1 VGKTDVVTLSS
12 SFSIGSA
19 ENANIADGSV
29 VNSKIASG
37 SVSVDKISSG
47 SASADFVLLSNG
59 LGGVSFGPLP
69 TTAILAGS
77 VTFSKVAPFPKAYVV
92 NSTSTPVPTG
102 FATALPFDTDRTDTD
117 NIHDPVTN
125 NTRLTCVTPGLYF
138 VTATVAF
145 TGNNTGARQLF
156 FRRNGGGSIG
166 SEVKLATGGSDTTV
180 STMFELAAGDFIEAT
195 VIQSSGSTL
204 NVDAT
209 FAMTRLP

>member
-1 VGKTDVVTLSS
+1 M
-12 SFSIGSA
+12 
-19 ENANIADGSV
+19 
-29 VNSKIASG
+29 
-37 SVSVDKISSG
+37 
-47 SASADFVLLSNG
+47 
-59 LGGVSFGPLP
+59 
-69 TTAILAGS
+69 
-77 VTFSKVAPFPKAYVV
+77 
-92 NSTSTPVPTG
+92 G

-125 NTRLTCVTPGLYF
+125 NTRLTCVTPGFYF

-166 SEVKLATGGSDTTV
+166 SEVEPATGGSDTTV
-180 STMFELAAGDFIEAT
+180 STMLLDVGDFIEAV

-209 FAMTRLP
+209 FGMTLLP